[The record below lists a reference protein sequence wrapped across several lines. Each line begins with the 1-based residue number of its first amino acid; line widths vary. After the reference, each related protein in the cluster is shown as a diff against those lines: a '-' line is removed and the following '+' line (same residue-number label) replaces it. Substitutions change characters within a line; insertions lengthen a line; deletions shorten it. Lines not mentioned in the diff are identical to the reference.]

1 MEFRVFES
9 AQQLAQAEAERIAAL
24 LRDKPDALIC
34 IAAGHTSLPVFDAL
48 LAMQEKGALSFAQAK
63 FVAMDEWLGMN
74 RDTPD
79 SCGDFLVKNF
89 LSRADFAKENV
100 RLADGCAQ
108 DVQAECEGLT
118 RFIADNGGLDYVL
131 LGMGMNG
138 HLALNEPGV
147 DFKLGAH
154 VTGLDEVTQKVG
166 QKYFAH
172 GAALRGGLTLG
183 VADLLAARQVALHV
197 TGDNKADIAARLM
210 TEPVSN
216 ALPATAVRALPGARI
231 WMDKAAAGTMAE

>member
-1 MEFRVFES
+1 MEFRVFDS

-48 LAMQEKGALSFAQAK
+48 LEMQNTGALSFARAK

-74 RDTPD
+74 RDTPG
-79 SCGDFLVKNF
+79 SCGDFLVKHF
-89 LSRADFAKENV
+89 LSHADFAKDNV

-108 DVQAECEGLT
+108 DPQAECAALT

-147 DFKLGAH
+147 DFRLGAH
-154 VTGLDEVTQKVG
+154 VTALDAVTQRVG

-183 VADLLAARQVALHV
+183 IADLLAARQVALHV
-197 TGDNKADIAARLM
+197 TGGNKAEIAARLM
-210 TEPVSN
+210 TEPVSS
-216 ALPATAVRALPGARI
+216 ALPATAVKTLPTARI
-231 WMDKAAAGTMAE
+231 WMDRAAAGVMTQ

>member
-9 AQQLAQAEAERIAAL
+9 AQQLALAEAERIAAL
-24 LRDKPDALIC
+24 LHDKPGALIC

-48 LAMQEKGALSFAQAK
+48 LSMQEKGEVSFARAK

-74 RDTPD
+74 HNTPD
-79 SCGDFLVKNF
+79 SCGDFLVRHF
-89 LSRADFAKENV
+89 LSHADFAKENV

-108 DVQAECEGLT
+108 NTQAECESLT

-147 DFKLGAH
+147 DFTLGAH
-154 VTGLDEVTQKVG
+154 VTGLDEVTQQVG

-197 TGDNKADIAARLM
+197 TGENKAAIAARLM
-210 TEPVSN
+210 SEPVSN
-216 ALPATAVRALPGARI
+216 ALPATAVKALASARI
-231 WMDKAAAGTMAE
+231 WMDRAAAGTMAE

>member
-1 MEFRVFES
+1 MEFRVFDS
-9 AQQLAQAEAERIAAL
+9 AQALAQAEAERIAAL
-24 LRDKPDALIC
+24 LHDKPDALLC

-48 LAMQEKGALSFAQAK
+48 LAMQQKGELSFARAK

-79 SCGDFLVKNF
+79 SCGDFLVRHF
-89 LSRADFAKENV
+89 LSRADFAAENV
-100 RLADGCAQ
+100 RLANGCAA
-108 DVQAECEGLT
+108 DPQAECESLT
-118 RFIADNGGLDYVL
+118 RFIADNVGLDYVL

-147 DFKLGAH
+147 DFRLGAH
-154 VTGLDEVTQKVG
+154 VTGLDEVTQRVG

-197 TGDNKADIAARLM
+197 TGAGKSEIAARLM
-210 TEPVSN
+210 SEPVSN
-216 ALPATAVRALPGARI
+216 ALPATAVKTLPNARI
-231 WMDKAAAGTMAE
+231 WMDSAAAGARTQ